1 VIRFGVVLS
10 VVLVALG
17 LLVGGV
23 LTSSLLL
30 VYLAIGV
37 AAAAGVLLAIGVVIW
52 REEIFGAAPRTGRAE
67 VAGLR
72 SADVAGSHEPEPESE
87 PIRQLTPPPG
97 DGADQDQV
105 SSSAAAERSAQAE
118 TAPAETA
125 QAETAPAETAPAETA
140 PAETAPAETA
150 PAETAPAET
159 APAETAPAETASQAA
174 SAQEP
179 ADVDQPA
186 SGTGSALDMRQAA
199 ASGPAGSADFAT
211 AGETVYAGAA
221 GQAGPG
227 SDSAKN
233 GDVPVVVV
241 PGIARYHRSGCL
253 LIRFLGPEDLE
264 AMPRGTA
271 EANGCVPCK
280 ACKPESVPQ
289 EAVVG

>member
-1 VIRFGVVLS
+1 MIRFGVVLS

-105 SSSAAAERSAQAE
+105 SSSAAAERS
-118 TAPAETA
+118 A

>member
-1 VIRFGVVLS
+1 MIRFGVVLS

-125 QAETAPAETAPAETA
+125 

-179 ADVDQPA
+179 ADVDQPV

>member
-1 VIRFGVVLS
+1 
-10 VVLVALG
+10 
-17 LLVGGV
+17 
-23 LTSSLLL
+23 
-30 VYLAIGV
+30 V

-125 QAETAPAETAPAETA
+125 
-140 PAETAPAETA
+140 PAETA

-179 ADVDQPA
+179 ADVDQPV